1 DDDGRLGHDRR
12 GRRRRRAQ
20 FGDGCLPGRGR
31 PVQDGQLVGLRHDR
45 HTVPEAGQ
53 AQGGQQVLDEMHA
66 LALGPQ
72 RSGVVRAHDVLDD
85 GVDAHPAPDE
95 ADGSVLAQEPHP
107 RASAGMD
114 GDTFDDGHRRSRSG
128 ASAVARER
136 VRTNSQM
143 RSRRSRRYSSR
154 TKRRCGRAGKPAHVS
169 PAGTSLV
176 TPLRPAIRAPTWMVT
191 WSLIATA
198 PPTITPSSI
207 TALPPIAAMP
217 AIKQSRP
224 MTTLWAIWQW
234 LSILLRAPT
243 RVSSSVP
250 LSMAVRAP
258 ISTSSSML
266 TPPVWWIF
274 VAPAGPAAYP
284 NPSAPRTA
292 PACTVTRSPRT
303 TPSYNVTPACR
314 RQPAPTVTSGPTTV
328 L

>member
-176 TPLRPAIRAPTWMVT
+176 TPLRPAMRAPTPTVT
-191 WSLIATA
+191 WSLMATK
-198 PPTITPSSI
+198 PPTITPRPMRL
-207 TALPPIAAMP
+207 LPPMPHMP
-217 AIKQSRP
+217 AMRVSGP
-224 MTTLWAIWQW
+224 MRTLWPTWQW
-234 LSILLRAPT
+234 LSILVRAPT
-243 RVSSSVP
+243 TVSRSVP
-250 LSMAVRAP
+250 RSMAVLAP
-258 ISTSSSML
+258 TSTSSSSS
-266 TPPVWWIF
+266 TPPRWWIF
-274 VAPAGPAAYP
+274 
-284 NPSAPRTA
+284 S
-292 PACTVTRSPRT
+292 
-303 TPSYNVTPACR
+303 
-314 RQPAPTVTSGPTTV
+314 
-328 L
+328 